1 MIDWARVR
9 QLRDEVGA
17 SEFDEVVQIFLDEVQ
32 ETIERLH
39 KDTTRR
45 EFEQNMHFL
54 KGSALSLGFDRFS
67 KLCQDGERVA
77 AAGQASEVDLPAILK
92 VYDDSR
98 AVFIADKAANL
109 T

>member
-1 MIDWARVR
+1 MIDWSRVR

-17 SEFDEVVQIFLDEVQ
+17 GEFDEVVEIFLDEVR
-32 ETIERLH
+32 ETIDRLH
-39 KDTTRR
+39 KDTDRL

-67 KLCQDGERVA
+67 KLCQDGERTA
-77 AAGQASEVDLPAILK
+77 ATGEAAEVDLPAILQ
-92 VYDDSR
+92 VYDESK
-98 AVFIADKAANL
+98 AVFFTERAANL

>member
-1 MIDWARVR
+1 MIDWSRVR
-9 QLRDEVGA
+9 QLRDEMGA
-17 SEFDEVVQIFLDEVQ
+17 GEFDEVVEIFLDEVR
-32 ETIERLH
+32 ETIDRLH
-39 KDTTRR
+39 KDTDRL

-77 AAGQASEVDLPAILK
+77 AAGEAAEVDLPAILQ
-92 VYDDSR
+92 VYDESK
-98 AVFIADKAANL
+98 AVFIAERAANL